1 MGYAHG
7 FHAPQGAHFLGWRR
21 ARNGQAEVVYDDGVS
36 RRMVWRLDGAVNE
49 SALEDALS
57 EAVGALRVVPA
68 LMSELK
74 KRAIAVEAVVR

>member
-1 MGYAHG
+1 MGYSHG

-36 RRMVWRLDGAVNE
+36 RRMVWRLDGTVDE
-49 SALEDALS
+49 MALDDALS

-74 KRAIAVEAVVR
+74 KRAIAIEAVVR